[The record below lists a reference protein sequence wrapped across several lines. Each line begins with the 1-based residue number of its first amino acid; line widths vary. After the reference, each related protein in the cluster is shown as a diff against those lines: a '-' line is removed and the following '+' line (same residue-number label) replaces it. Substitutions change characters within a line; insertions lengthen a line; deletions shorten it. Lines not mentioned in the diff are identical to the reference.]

1 MAANERVDI
10 VPGNYLDAARNGYH
24 VVGIAENPKSGERV
38 IVYHPITDNGVTI
51 GTLHY
56 LPTGTF
62 QSLVTPGKGYKH
74 FAKMPRTLA
83 GGFKTGSLVDKKT

>member
-10 VPGNYLDAARNGYH
+10 VPGNYLDAERNGYY
-24 VVGIAENPKSGERV
+24 VEGMAENPNSGERV
-38 IVYHPITDNGVTI
+38 IVYRPISDNGQTI

-56 LPTGTF
+56 LPMGTF
-62 QSLVTPGKGYKH
+62 QSLVTPGKGYKR

-83 GGFKTGSLVDKKT
+83 RGFKPGSLVDKQS